1 MKNCEAYGMSAIISQ
16 FFSIEFE
23 YYQSK
28 NVIRRYNAESVTVT
42 GILTKIKGY
51 SLTGGGGCYII
62 GITV

>member
-1 MKNCEAYGMSAIISQ
+1 MKSCEAYGMSAIVSQ

-42 GILTKIKGY
+42 GILFLREYKRLSHKKVGMD
-51 SLTGGGGCYII
+51 
-62 GITV
+62 